1 MNTRKVAFIAWARVG
16 VRSDSDTWS
25 VVRRW
30 IPDVVT

>member
-1 MNTRKVAFIAWARVG
+1 MNTKEVGFYSVGRLG

-25 VVRRW
+25 AVRRW